1 VRRKANVPPRPVAL
15 PVVTLPRIFTLAAL
29 LTAALAGCSSP
40 SKPPAA
46 PSTTTSPP
54 AGAASPTATAAPAA
68 TAWDARTVLAKLT
81 AGGLPISNGAV
92 QDENS
97 DPNHLLGRPG
107 GYLSRASFDVPG
119 GDTEAPQFSIDR
131 GGVVEVW
138 PDAAAA
144 KRRAE
149 FIAQTLASSPVLGT
163 EYHYLNGPVL
173 VRLSGT
179 VTPTV
184 AKRFERAVAGLGT

>member
-1 VRRKANVPPRPVAL
+1 L

-40 SKPPAA
+40 NKPPAA
-46 PSTTTSPP
+46 PFTTTTSPP
-54 AGAASPTATAAPAA
+54 AGVASPTVTAAPAA
-68 TAWDARTVLAKLT
+68 AWDAKTVLAKLT
-81 AGGLPISNGAV
+81 AAGLPISNGAV

-107 GYLSRASFDVPG
+107 GYTSRASFDVPG
-119 GDTEAPQFSIDR
+119 GDPEGDKYAVDR
-131 GGVVEVW
+131 GGAVEVW

-149 FIAQTLASSPVLGT
+149 FIANTLASAPILGT

-173 VRLSGT
+173 VRLSGK
-179 VTPTV
+179 VTPAV
-184 AKRFERAVAGLGT
+184 AKRFEGAVAGLGT